1 MTLYV
6 QVVTPIVAMKA
17 GEDYQ
22 QYVDL
27 LVPHKAKFK
36 LVHGEGPISLSGS
49 HCVDFYGY
57 KDLGP
62 GDDDDTAEEDGDS
75 EVEMEDAKK

>member
-1 MTLYV
+1 MYV

-36 LVHGEGPISLSGS
+36 LVYGEGPISLSGS
-49 HCVDFYGY
+49 HCVDFFGY
-57 KDLGP
+57 RHIG
-62 GDDDDTAEEDGDS
+62 AESSDIKN
-75 EVEMEDAKK
+75 KKLYVHLKCSYDV